1 MTPDV
6 PPRYPGPDVVFTTG
20 SEPSDVSGARGV
32 AGAATDIRRMAHGGG
47 GMSRAKSAR
56 EARRAQQFAKFRL
69 VELNLVPLVDTFV
82 SIVFFA
88 LTTATVGELQPVVK
102 GVQLPESRVGA
113 PALAQLT
120 LGIGP
125 QITLAGHPVMTTVA
139 AAQSQSNVPGQPLVI
154 PTLYRALKAKADSVR
169 DAHET
174 PANQAVDSPLAIQG
188 DRTMRYDLL
197 SRVIMTA
204 RLAGFKTISL
214 QVNRTGAQGAGGG
227 GGTTTPAP
235 GTSASTAGGGTAVAR
250 TLTAKAG

>member
-1 MTPDV
+1 VSDFLQ
-6 PPRYPGPDVVFTTG
+6 GPDVGYSGG
-20 SEPSDVSGARGV
+20 SEPSDVAGARGV
-32 AGAATDIRRMAHGGG
+32 AGTGDVRRAAYSA
-47 GMSRAKSAR
+47 GMSRAKAAR

-102 GVQLPESRVGA
+102 GIQLPESRVGA

-125 QITLAGHPVMTTVA
+125 QITLAGHPVMTTA
-139 AAQSQSNVPGQPLVI
+139 QAAQAQSNVPGQPLVI
-154 PTLYRALKAKADSVR
+154 PTLYRALKSKADSVR
-169 DAHET
+169 DQRGT
-174 PANQAVDSPLAIQG
+174 PSNEQVDAPLAIQG
-188 DRTMRYDLL
+188 DKTMRYDLL

-214 QVNRTGAQGAGGG
+214 QVNRTGEPGTTGAGAA
-227 GGTTTPAP
+227 PA
-235 GTSASTAGGGTAVAR
+235 TSASAAGSGTP
-250 TLTAKAG
+250 TAKAG

>member
-1 MTPDV
+1 V
-6 PPRYPGPDVVFTTG
+6 SEFLEGPDVGYSGG
-20 SEPSDVSGARGV
+20 SEPSDVAGARGAAAA
-32 AGAATDIRRMAHGGG
+32 AGEIRRAPHGGG
-47 GMSRAKSAR
+47 MTRAKAAR

-69 VELNLVPLVDTFV
+69 IQLNLVPLVDTFV

-102 GVQLPESRVGA
+102 GIQLPESRVGA

-125 QITLAGHPVMTTVA
+125 QITLAGHPVMTTVQ

-154 PTLYRALKAKADSVR
+154 PTLFRALKAKADSVR
-169 DAHET
+169 DQHGT
-174 PANQAVDSPLAIQG
+174 PENQQIDSPLAIQG

-204 RLAGFKTISL
+204 RMAGFKTISL
-214 QVNRTGAQGAGGG
+214 QVNRTGGPGTTPGAGAA
-227 GGTTTPAP
+227 PA
-235 GTSASTAGGGTAVAR
+235 TSASAGGAGAP
-250 TLTAKAG
+250 TAKAG

>member
-1 MTPDV
+1 VSDFQH
-6 PPRYPGPDVVFTTG
+6 GPDVGYSGG
-20 SEPSDVSGARGV
+20 SEPSDVAGARGV
-32 AGAATDIRRMAHGGG
+32 AATGDIRRMPHGG

-125 QITLAGHPVMTTVA
+125 QITLAGHPVMTTA
-139 AAQSQSNVPGQPLVI
+139 QAAQAESNVSGQPLVI

-169 DAHET
+169 ESHET
-174 PANQAVDSPLAIQG
+174 PANQPVDAPLAIQG

-214 QVNRTGAQGAGGG
+214 QVNRTGQPGTAPATGAA
-227 GGTTTPAP
+227 PA
-235 GTSASTAGGGTAVAR
+235 TSASASAP
-250 TLTAKAG
+250 TAKAG

>member
-1 MTPDV
+1 MSSDFV
-6 PPRYPGPDVVFTTG
+6 NGPDVGYSGG
-20 SEPSDVSGARGV
+20 SEPSDVAGARGV
-32 AGAATDIRRMAHGGG
+32 AAAGAIRRAPPGG
-47 GMSRAKSAR
+47 GMSRAKAAR
-56 EARRAQQFAKFRL
+56 EARRMQQFAKFRL

-102 GVQLPESRVGA
+102 GVTLPESRVGA

-125 QITLAGHPVMTTVA
+125 QITLSGHPVMTTVQ
-139 AAQSQSNVPGQPLVI
+139 AAQATSNVPGQPLVI
-154 PTLYRALKAKADSVR
+154 PALYRALRAKADSVR
-169 DAHET
+169 DTHGT
-174 PANQAVDSPLAIQG
+174 PANQQIDSPLAIQG

-214 QVNRTGAQGAGGG
+214 QVNRTGPGAGR
-227 GGTTTPAP
+227 PAGAAP
-235 GTSASTAGGGTAVAR
+235 ATSASAGPAPTS
-250 TLTAKAG
+250 KAG